1 MLFIYYLFILA
12 VLGLFYHCCAGFIL
26 VAGNK
31 GLSLVVLRLLIT
43 VVSLIVG
50 HRL

>member
-12 VLGLFYHCCAGFIL
+12 VLGLFYHCRAGFIL

-31 GLSLVVLRLLIT
+31 GYGLVAVRRLLAMA
-43 VVSLIVG
+43 
-50 HRL
+50 

>member
-12 VLGLFYHCCAGFIL
+12 VLGLHCCAGFIL
-26 VAGNK
+26 VAGSK

-43 VVSLIVG
+43 VVSLVVR